1 MIFKTSTKCPGCGAN
16 YVIEID
22 DEGETVYCGG
32 SVRGGGDGICSTAM
46 LGNILRYPNA
56 NTRTELAREVEDD
69 DLQRP
74 TTVAMALAAAR
85 AQDRA
90 FEQIQKPA
98 GSRSRRVVRRLVGA
112 RKPR

>member
-1 MIFKTSTKCPGCGAN
+1 M
-16 YVIEID
+16 IEID
-22 DEGETVYCGG
+22 DEGETIYCGG

-46 LGNILRYPNA
+46 LGNILRYPGVATRNA
-56 NTRTELAREVEDD
+56 LAQEVEDNYEE
-69 DLQRP
+69 LQRP
-74 TTVAMALAAAR
+74 TTVAMALAAAK